1 MASQPNP
8 FRVAAAILTARRTAR
23 PDPSGAGSV
32 DHDEFAEVLI
42 ELKQRGIAFLPDCIP
57 KLQAYRDR
65 LSAVDPDALSRDEAL
80 AYWLNLYN
88 AGALT
93 LAAQAVDHDAES
105 VLRVPG
111 AFNDSWATVGEER
124 LTLNDIEH
132 GKIRR
137 FGDPRIHGALVCGT
151 ASCPTLRLEPYG
163 GGVDIQLD
171 EQMRAFLA
179 MGGAVV
185 DRDAS
190 TVRLSRVFLWYGRDF
205 VVPHRM
211 PTMLP
216 ARRRTVINAV
226 ASWLSPGDELWVR
239 KTRPRVEFASYDWA
253 LACSI
258 T

>member
-8 FRVAAAILTARRTAR
+8 LRIGLAILKARRTAK
-23 PDPSGAGSV
+23 PAPTGTGSL
-32 DHDEFAEVLI
+32 DHDDLADVLI
-42 ELKQRGIAFLPDCIP
+42 ELKQRGITFLPDCIP
-57 KLQAYRDR
+57 KLHGYRDR
-65 LSAVDPDALSRDEAL
+65 LSAVDPDALTRDEAL

-93 LAAQAVDHDAES
+93 LAAEAIDRDAES

-111 AFNDSWATVGEER
+111 AFHDPWVTVGEEQ

-137 FGDPRIHGALVCGT
+137 FGDPRIHGALVCGS

-163 GGVDIQLD
+163 SDVDIQLD
-171 EQMRAFLA
+171 EQMRTFLT
-179 MGGAVV
+179 MGGAFV

-190 TVRLSRVFLWYGRDF
+190 TIRLSRVFLWYGRDF
-205 VVPHRM
+205 VVPQRM
-211 PTMLP
+211 PTLLP

-239 KTRPRVEFASYDWA
+239 KTVPKIEFAAYDWA

-258 T
+258 A